1 MTTGTNDELNLTLE
15 DHDKYIYDKT
25 ITCPVCGKTSKNKA
39 VKKSV
44 YKITHR
50 DSDSMIHYSGVNPS
64 FYEVI
69 YCSECGYTA
78 LPQYFIKA
86 TEKTKRL
93 VSTNITPKW
102 TKPTYPEFFDVY
114 YAIKQMKLAL
124 HNAFIKEALNSEIGL
139 ICLKLSWL
147 YRLISDIDNE
157 KRFQEQTIN
166 SFENAYMK
174 EKSQYIGIDE
184 FTMQYLIGELY
195 RRLENNDKALLY
207 FSNILISQRAPQKLK
222 EKVRDQKDLIKLK

>member
-1 MTTGTNDELNLTLE
+1 MTTGINDELNLTLE
-15 DHDKYIYDKT
+15 DPSKYIYDKT
-25 ITCPVCGKTSKNKA
+25 ITCPVCGRTSTNKA

-44 YKITHR
+44 YRVINR

-64 FYEVI
+64 FYEVV

-78 LPQYFIKA
+78 LPKFFDKINDKA
-86 TEKTKRL
+86 KAL
-93 VSTNITPKW
+93 ILTNIALKW
-102 TKPTYPEFFDVY
+102 TKPTYPEHFDVY

-124 HNAFIKEALNSEIGL
+124 HNALVREALSSEIGL

-147 YRLISDIDNE
+147 YRLVRDADNE

-166 SFENAYMK
+166 CFEKAFMT
-174 EKSQYIGIDE
+174 EKNQCAEIDE
-184 FTMQYLIGELY
+184 FTMQYIIGELY

-207 FSNILISQRAPQKLK
+207 FSKILISTRAPQKLK
-222 EKVRDQKDLIKLK
+222 EKVRDQKDLISSK